1 MIKTRWSRGETNC
14 QIAVTNSTISG
25 RFVDVDY
32 FEGDWNDVHRDVHVE
47 VLVMETVVGSMFI
60 SDLDDDDT
68 DNVDVQDTI
77 SSPD

>member
-1 MIKTRWSRGETNC
+1 
-14 QIAVTNSTISG
+14 
-25 RFVDVDY
+25 
-32 FEGDWNDVHRDVHVE
+32 
-47 VLVMETVVGSMFI
+47 METVVGSMFI

>member
-60 SDLDDDDT
+60 SDFYDDDT